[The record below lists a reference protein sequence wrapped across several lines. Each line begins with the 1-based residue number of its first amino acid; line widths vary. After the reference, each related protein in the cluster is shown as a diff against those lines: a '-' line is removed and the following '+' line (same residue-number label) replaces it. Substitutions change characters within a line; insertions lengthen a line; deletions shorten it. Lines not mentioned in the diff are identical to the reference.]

1 MEKKNIWIIII
12 IAVVVVVLC
21 CCVILVASI
30 GAFTIFQS
38 QTSTSSNTV
47 ETFEPVQV
55 PTEES
60 LQLPTGEPLQL
71 PTIEFNQG
79 EDIQNESGIDASVLT
94 QMENI
99 EQEVQEI
106 RGLPAATDLDRKT
119 YTPDQL
125 RQKVMDDFFVDYT
138 EEDVRQDTIILN
150 LFGLIDRNYDL
161 YDLFV
166 NLYSEQIAGFY
177 DDQTKEMVVVQGE
190 DFAGPEKMTYAHEYT
205 HALQDAQYD
214 MNDGL
219 KLDNDTCDL
228 DSEYCA
234 AVTALVEGDA
244 SFVETQWFLDYSSL
258 KDKQEVMQ
266 YYQDYQSPVFDNTP
280 AFLQE
285 DLVFPY
291 VKGLDF
297 VTKLFEDGGFPE
309 VDQAYLNPPVSTEQ
323 IMHPERYP
331 NDTPISF
338 DLEDFTSLLGDGWE
352 EIDRNTFGEWYTYLM
367 FAKPLST
374 NWAIADE
381 DATVAAEGWGGDE
394 YLVYHNQDL
403 DQDVLISLSQWD
415 TQADAN
421 EYWDTFTSYGTNRWG
436 TTTKNTNDELV
447 WDTGSQVITVRRQ
460 ADQVLW
466 IIAPDQVMTQTVI
479 DQFPSFQ

>member
-1 MEKKNIWIIII
+1 MEKKNIWIIVIVALVI
-12 IAVVVVVLC
+12 VVLC
-21 CCVILVASI
+21 CCAVLVASI

-38 QTSTSSNTV
+38 QTSTSSTV
-47 ETFEPVQV
+47 ETLEPVQV
-55 PTEES
+55 
-60 LQLPTGEPLQL
+60 PTGEPLQL
-71 PTIEFNQG
+71 PTIDLNQG
-79 EDIQNESGIDASVLT
+79 EDNQNDQNESNIDSKVLS

-99 EQEVQEI
+99 EQEVQEL
-106 RGLPAATDLDRKT
+106 RGLPAATDLDRQT
-119 YTPDQL
+119 YTSDQL
-125 RQKVMDDFFVDYT
+125 REKVMNEFFVDYT

-150 LFGLIDRNYDL
+150 LFGLIERDFDL
-161 YDLFV
+161 YDMFV

-177 DDQTKEMVVVQGE
+177 DDDTKEMVVVQGE

-205 HALQDAQYD
+205 HALQDATYD
-214 MNDGL
+214 LNDGL
-219 KLDNDTCDL
+219 MLDDDTCDL

-266 YYQDYQSPVFDNTP
+266 YYQEYESPVFDNTP

-285 DLVFPY
+285 DLIFPY

-297 VTKLFEDGGFPE
+297 VTQLFEEGGFPA

-331 NDTPISF
+331 DDKPVSI

-374 NWAIADE
+374 DWAIAEE
-381 DATVAAEGWGGDE
+381 DASAAAEGWGGDL

-403 DQDVLISLSQWD
+403 DQDVLVSLSEWD
-415 TQADAN
+415 TQTDAD
-421 EYWDTFTSYGTNRWG
+421 EYWDTFSDYGSNRWG
-436 TTTKNTNDELV
+436 SADQSSSDELV
-447 WDTGSQVITVRRQ
+447 WDTGSQVIVVRRQ

-466 IIAPDQVMTQTVI
+466 IIAPDQGLVETVA
-479 DQFPSFQ
+479 DQFPAFQ